1 MKTIRGKMTAL
12 MLGLCFVV
20 LAMVWLLTYILFAPA
35 YYRMIDK
42 QLSGVADTLTQIL
55 IDPSATDGATT
66 SVLDGLQLQKNG
78 ICVEVATISA
88 VDVPNTPII
97 YYEGI
102 GDSCGIHHEGDPN
115 FFGSEPVQ
123 INSTTAIALRL
134 RAREE
139 GNFSVIIPNNA
150 RDGEQY
156 VVARYVP
163 EINGTIIVST
173 NLERVEQAMGVFR
186 RQLMGITI
194 AVTMVS
200 ILAAVIVSRWLTKP
214 ITQLATAAQEIADG
228 NYEVSVP
235 VTTHDEL
242 GNLAKEFN
250 AMASEVNKTDKLQKE
265 LVANFSHDLRT
276 PLTLIKGYAETVRD
290 LTGDNEF
297 VRNDQLNV
305 IIDESDRLSS
315 LVSSAMEFSKYA
327 SGIIEVKEMTFDIN
341 ELIEDTAMRYNRIY
355 EQSGYKIQTKLCD
368 NSIVKA
374 DAAMMERVL
383 DNLMVN
389 AISHV
394 GEDKEVLIL
403 AQDVPAGVKV
413 TIEDHGDGIAPD
425 ELPHLFDR
433 YYRART
439 SEGKVGTGLGLS
451 IVKAI
456 LNSHKF
462 EFGVESELGKGS
474 QFWFIIKQDK

>member
-20 LAMVWLLTYILFAPA
+20 LAMVWLLTYILFEPA
-35 YYRMIDK
+35 YYKMIDK
-42 QLSGVADTLTQIL
+42 QLSGVADTLTHIL
-55 IDPSATDGATT
+55 VDPTT
-66 SVLDGLQLQKNG
+66 HGNIPVGVLDDLQLQKNG
-78 ICVEVATISA
+78 ICVEVATLSA
-88 VDVPNTPII
+88 IDTTKTTII

-123 INSTTAIALRL
+123 INSSTAISLRM

-139 GNFSVIIPNNA
+139 GNFSIIIPNNA

-156 VVARYVP
+156 VVAKYVP
-163 EINGTIIVST
+163 EIDGTIIVST

-186 RQLMGITI
+186 KQLVGITL

-200 ILAAVIVSRWLTKP
+200 ILAAVIVSKWLTTP
-214 ITQLATAAQEIADG
+214 ITQLAVAAQEIAEG

-297 VRNDQLNV
+297 VRNEQLNV

-315 LVSSAMEFSKYA
+315 LVNSAMEFSKYA
-327 SGIIEVKEMTFDIN
+327 SGIIEVKEMEFDIN

-368 NSIVKA
+368 NSMVKA

-389 AISHV
+389 AIAHV
-394 GEDKEVLIL
+394 GEDKTVLIL
-403 AQDVPAGVKV
+403 AEDVQAGVKV
-413 TIEDHGDGIAPD
+413 TIEDHGVGIAPD

-474 QFWFIIKQDK
+474 QFWFIIKQSK